1 MKTRRLGKTGL
12 VVSEICL
19 GTMTFGS
26 FADEKESHAILD
38 RADAAGVDFLDVAE
52 IYPVPP
58 DPKWSG
64 RSEEIVG
71 SWLDKRGSRDTLF
84 VATKIAGPSG
94 GWFRAAVRGGR
105 TALDRH
111 NVATAV
117 DASLRRLKTDYIDL
131 YQTHWPDPDLPY
143 DEVME
148 ALDRAVQ
155 AGKVRYLGC
164 SNESAYGLTKSLGVS
179 AARGIARY
187 ETIQNNFSLL
197 NRRFED
203 ELANVCRREKVSL
216 LPYSPIAGGV
226 LSGKYQGGAFPEG
239 ARFSRYRKNDQRGQI
254 MARRFINEKT
264 TASTERFM
272 KLAAEAGLAPVTLAV
287 AWTLAH
293 DYVGSTIIGATSVAQ
308 LEDSLK
314 AADTKLTAETLA
326 ACDAVTREILYTKC

>member
-26 FADEKESHAILD
+26 MADEKESHAILD
-38 RADAAGVDFLDVAE
+38 RADAAGVDLLDVAE

-58 DPKWSG
+58 DERWAG
-64 RSEEIVG
+64 RSESIVG
-71 SWLDKRGSRDTLF
+71 SWLARRGKRETLF

-111 NVATAV
+111 NVMQAI
-117 DASLRRLKTDYIDL
+117 DGSLARLGTDYVDL

-143 DEVME
+143 EVVME

-155 AGKVRYLGC
+155 AGKVRYVGC
-164 SNESAYGLTKSLGVS
+164 SNETAYGLTKSLGVS
-179 AARGIARY
+179 EAHGTARY

-203 ELANVCRREKVSL
+203 ELANVCRRERVSL

-239 ARFSRYRKNDQRGQI
+239 ARFSRYRANDQRGRI
-254 MARRFINEKT
+254 MTRRFINEKT
-264 TASTERFM
+264 LASTERFA
-272 KLAAEAGLAPVTLAV
+272 KIAAEAGMAPVTLAV

-293 DYVGSTIIGATSVAQ
+293 DFVGSTIIGATSLGQ
-308 LEDSLK
+308 LDDSL
-314 AADTKLTAETLA
+314 AAAGVSLPADVLA
-326 ACDAVTREILYTKC
+326 ACDAVTKEILYPMG

>member
-1 MKTRRLGKTGL
+1 VKTRRLGKTGL

-38 RADAAGVDFLDVAE
+38 RAEAVGVDFLDVAE

-58 DPKWSG
+58 DPKWAG

-71 SWLDKRGSRDTLF
+71 RWLAKRGARETLF
-84 VATKIAGPSG
+84 IATKIAGPSG

-111 NVATAV
+111 NVARAV
-117 DASLRRLKTDYIDL
+117 DASLARLGTDYIDL

-143 DEVME
+143 EEVME

-155 AGKVRYLGC
+155 AGKVRYVGC
-164 SNESAYGLTKSLGVS
+164 SNETAYGLTKSLWASDSRAV
-179 AARGIARY
+179 ARY
-187 ETIQNNFSLL
+187 ETIQNNYSLL
-197 NRRFED
+197 NRRFDD

-239 ARFSRYRKNDQRGQI
+239 ARFSRYRANDQRGKI
-254 MARRFINEKT
+254 MTRRFVNEKT
-264 TASTERFM
+264 LAATERFA
-272 KLAAEAGLAPVTLAV
+272 KIAAEAGMAPVTLAV

-293 DYVGSTIIGATSVAQ
+293 DFVGSTIIGATQVSQ
-308 LEDSLK
+308 LDESLR
-314 AADTKLTAETLA
+314 AAEVKLSPEVLA
-326 ACDAVTREILYTKC
+326 ACDAVTKEIPYPMG